1 MNIIHKVIVYFL
13 NISLTQIN
21 YKFKI
26 LFMMI
31 TFSLTSQYTGKLK
44 TVVAF
49 RWLQNE
55 KVPAVAAARVQA
67 IQNKLKRK
75 RRKRKK
81 KSSKINFLV

>member
-1 MNIIHKVIVYFL
+1 M
-13 NISLTQIN
+13 
-21 YKFKI
+21 
-26 LFMMI
+26 
-31 TFSLTSQYTGKLK
+31 SQYTGKLK
-44 TVVAF
+44 IVVAF

-81 KSSKINFLV
+81 KSSKIKFLV